1 MTCHGCG
8 SYRHFLE
15 ACPHSYQN
23 ASRTQ
28 KVNVTDSTAESAT
41 NNIVLFTGYNMSKTG
56 QLGEEA
62 INCAVLDTACT
73 STVCGTRW
81 LQSFLHGLS
90 EKELKSVMKM
100 EEEKLFNFG
109 G

>member
-1 MTCHGCG
+1 MNPKGRDGNPLTCHGCG
-8 SYRHFLE
+8 SYRHFLK

-28 KVNVTDSTAESAT
+28 KINVTGSTSESAT
-41 NNIVLFTGYNMSKTG
+41 ENANIVTLFTGYNKSKTG

-62 INCAVLDTACT
+62 ITCAVLDAVCT

-81 LQSFLHGLS
+81 LQCFLYGLS
-90 EKELKSVMKM
+90 GKE
-100 EEEKLFNFG
+100 
-109 G
+109 